1 MSIAEETLSRYGL
14 PATQQPSFIC

>member
-1 MSIAEETLSRYGL
+1 MSIAEETWSRYGL